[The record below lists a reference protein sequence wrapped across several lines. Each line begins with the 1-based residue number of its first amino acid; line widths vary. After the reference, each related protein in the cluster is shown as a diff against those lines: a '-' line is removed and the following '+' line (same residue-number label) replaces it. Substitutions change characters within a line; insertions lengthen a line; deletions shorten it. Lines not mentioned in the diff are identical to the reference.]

1 MMTMS
6 CDDRCATL
14 ENSFIFNDVLS
25 VPDID
30 VWRPLCSDCI
40 IMVLTPLYNR
50 DFTAK
55 YDLTI

>member
-30 VWRPLCSDCI
+30 VRRPLCSDCI

-50 DFTAK
+50 DSS
-55 YDLTI
+55 YV